1 MTILT
6 VITVDHSLFVNL
18 YAGGLLPELG
28 IRTRPLIGDIVKSI
42 I

>member
-1 MTILT
+1 MTTLT
-6 VITVDHSLFVNL
+6 VIAVDHSLFVNS

-28 IRTRPLIGDIVKSI
+28 IRACPLIGDIVKSI